1 LNLLEWS
8 SQNILSVA
16 LDSSLYFWN
25 ANNNKVIKFMDLNP
39 HSITSINWN
48 DAGTHIAVGTTQGTT
63 EIWDAMRSTKLFEV
77 GGH

>member
-1 LNLLEWS
+1 
-8 SQNILSVA
+8 
-16 LDSSLYFWN
+16 
-25 ANNNKVIKFMDLNP
+25 MDLNP

-48 DAGTHIAVGTTQGTT
+48 DAGTHIAVGNTQGTT